1 MRRTR
6 GALEA
11 ARRENLRTDMQA
23 QPGEFNRAAEPIA
36 SIFRSVCSYPELSDA
51 GMGADP
57 ERLTDG
63 GRDPALPGAPRPPL
77 WPVRRRLKLARSREG
92 HQTSPAGA

>member
-57 ERLTDG
+57 SVSRTVAAIL
-63 GRDPALPGAPRPPL
+63 RY
-77 WPVRRRLKLARSREG
+77 PVRRGRRCGPSVDG
-92 HQTSPAGA
+92 